1 MSFIIPNKPQI
12 LYAPMLGSLGGGSVR
27 GFGRGVGGGPT
38 IAGVLFETTGS
49 HTYIIPADIFSIS
62 AVVIGGGGG
71 GSYDHD
77 GTGGGGGG
85 LGWRNNIAVAPGQ
98 AITVNVGLGGGNEAA
113 QGQNTSSSAYNGE
126 AGGNSNIIKAGTTIV
141 QGYGGGRGFYGGAG
155 PFASGGS
162 YAGDGGGAGG
172 GGATAYAC
180 GAGGAGGYSGS
191 GGNGNENGSAQAG
204 SGGGGGGGVRRD
216 NWHTGSGGGTG
227 IYGQGANGAAG
238 SNNSGSLSG
247 VANTAA
253 EMLAQCGKSGSG
265 GQDPQMITNGAGY
278 YPVPRGGAYGGGGGA
293 PYNSVGNYLGR
304 AGHGAVRIIWGEG
317 RAFPST
323 NVNLASSIDGE
334 TTV

>member
-1 MSFIIPNKPQI
+1 MSLIIPKTQI

-27 GFGRGVGGGPT
+27 GFGRGIGGGPT
-38 IAGVLFETTGS
+38 VAGVLFETPGS
-49 HTYIIPADIFSIS
+49 HTYIIPANVFSIS
-62 AVVIGGGGG
+62 AVAIGGGGG

-77 GTGGGGGG
+77 GNGGGGGG
-85 LGWRNNIAVAPGQ
+85 LGWKNNIAVSPGQ
-98 AITVNVGLGGGNEAA
+98 TITVNVGAGGGQEAR
-113 QGQNTSSSAYNGE
+113 QGSNTASSSMNGE
-126 AGGNSNIIKAGTTIV
+126 NGGDSNIIKAGTTIL
-141 QGYGGGRGFYGGAG
+141 QGYGGGRGKYGGG
-155 PFASGGS
+155 GISSGGM

-172 GGATAYAC
+172 GGSTSYAN
-180 GAGGAGGYSGS
+180 GAGGAGGYSGN
-191 GGNGNENGSAQAG
+191 GGNGNENSSGQAG

-238 SNNSGSLSG
+238 TNGGGSQSG

-253 EMLAQCGKSGSG
+253 EMLVQCGKSGSG

-293 PYNSVGNYLGR
+293 PYNSVNNYLGR

-323 NVNLASSIDGE
+323 NVDLASSADGE
-334 TTV
+334 ITV